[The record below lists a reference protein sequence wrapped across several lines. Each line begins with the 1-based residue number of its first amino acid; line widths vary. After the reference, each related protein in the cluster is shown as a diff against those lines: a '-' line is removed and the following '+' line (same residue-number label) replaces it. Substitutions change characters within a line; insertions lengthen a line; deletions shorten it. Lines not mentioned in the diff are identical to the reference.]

1 MVLGV
6 RARVKFWE
14 RLFGSSQTAE
24 PNLNSPPSASGP
36 SEELLT
42 SATSRLATRQRFIRA
57 QQAMPSVTHDGRSFM
72 IEGRRVWL
80 ASGRVPYARVPRS
93 QWAARI
99 QAAKNAGLNTIETP
113 VFWSRHEPRPG
124 RFDFTGENDL
134 RNFVDLVGKAGMY
147 CILGLGPYVGS
158 DWDFGGLPAYLRE
171 SASVNFR
178 TNNHTYLEACS
189 RFISAVADQIRGW
202 QVTAPGTGG
211 PIILLQCESE
221 WTCGHDTLSTQY
233 LGELTRY
240 IRESGLSVPIVNS
253 NDLWQNVEGQI
264 DGWSGGDNMLATMR
278 QLASVRQGQPRMVI
292 DFAFGH
298 SDMWGHEPLPVLSP
312 RTVEQRLAEILA
324 GGGQFN
330 ITTFAGGT
338 NFGFFG
344 GRTDDGPSTFATH
357 AADRGCAIDQTG
369 GVTDVYGA
377 IKRVATAATKFG
389 RVFASLDPVYQP
401 VSIKPGAGEV
411 VKGGKSKA
419 VGKAGASPSNGASV
433 VHATGTQG
441 GVAFVFAPDVAT
453 GEQISTTLLLGDG
466 NELPVPLGEQPVA
479 WCLLG
484 VNVSPRCHMEYA
496 NLSALCVTN
505 SAGGSV
511 AVFFGPAGSR
521 AMFSINGSPME
532 AMVPTEEEPEV
543 LQHEGLTI
551 VIVRTQ
557 DTDIVAFADDAV
569 LMGVKGMSASGAP
582 IAMNGAKTYLRIT
595 GDGKTREVAFE
606 QSKTKARAPKIEME
620 AWRAAHQHDYVR
632 GESPRFAVIS
642 KVQGL
647 AALGAPYG
655 YGWYRFAL
663 DNKKAGS
670 VQVDPGVAGDRLH
683 VFSDGK
689 PVGLMGVGP
698 GATPQMDLG
707 LKKGEQTV
715 VILAENL
722 GRFAGGMNVGEP
734 KGLVDDLFSVSAIKL
749 GKLQRTAG
757 TPVPLLAFKSP
768 IWDVADGDAS
778 MSDRAGYTFK
788 LAGKQQVIVRIS
800 TPPTAGLMILNDK
813 PIAYL
818 DRSGPT
824 CVMLP
829 SDHLQKG
836 NNTLELTVVTPE
848 QVGEELAASAESM
861 EVFIVD
867 AGLSQEAEVA
877 FAKWE
882 APDASAYL
890 PLSKAGVAAGQPAWF
905 KCEFT
910 LDAATMAVF
919 FEPKGLTKGQMF
931 VNGKHVGRYFVA
943 TKAGKV
949 VPPQERYYIPEM
961 FLKPAG
967 EANELLVFDEH
978 GATPTKAKISL

>member
-1 MVLGV
+1 
-6 RARVKFWE
+6 
-14 RLFGSSQTAE
+14 
-24 PNLNSPPSASGP
+24 
-36 SEELLT
+36 
-42 SATSRLATRQRFIRA
+42 
-57 QQAMPSVTHDGRSFM
+57 M

-80 ASGRVPYARVPRS
+80 ASGRVPYARIPRS
-93 QWAARI
+93 QWASRI

-134 RNFVDLVGKAGMY
+134 RYFVDLVGKAGMY

-171 SASVNFR
+171 SPTINFR

-189 RFISAVADQIRGW
+189 RFVAAVADQIRGW

-344 GRTDDGPSTFATH
+344 GRTDDGPATYATH
-357 AADRGCAIDQTG
+357 AADRGCALTQTG
-369 GVTDVYGA
+369 ASTELYGA

-411 VKGGKSKA
+411 TKGGKAGKSKA
-419 VGKAGASPSNGASV
+419 ASTASNGVSV
-433 VHATGTQG
+433 VHTTGTQG
-441 GVAFVFAPDVAT
+441 GVAFVFAPEHAT
-453 GEQISTTLLLGDG
+453 GEQLSTTLLLSDG
-466 NELPVPLGEQPVA
+466 NELPVPLGDQPVA

-484 VNVSPRCHMEYA
+484 VNISPRCHMEYA
-496 NLSALCVTN
+496 NVSALGVTT
-505 SAGGSV
+505 SPGGSV
-511 AVFFGPAGSR
+511 AVFFGPAGQR

-532 AMVPTEEEPEV
+532 ASVPTEQEVEV

-551 VIVRTQ
+551 AIVRTE
-557 DTDIVAFADDAV
+557 DTDLVAFADDAV
-569 LMGVKGMSASGAP
+569 LFGVNGLVGNAP
-582 IAMNGAKTYLRIT
+582 VALQGAKTYSRIT
-595 GDGKTREVAFE
+595 GDGKVREVAFE
-606 QSKTKARAPKIEME
+606 QTKSKPRVAKITMGN
-620 AWRAAHQHDYVR
+620 WSAANQYDYVH
-632 GESPRFAVIS
+632 GESPRFAAIN

-655 YGWYRFAL
+655 YGWYRFSL
-663 DNKKAGS
+663 SNKKAGS
-670 VQVDPGVAGDRLH
+670 VLVDPGVAGDRMH

-698 GATPQMDLG
+698 GATTQLDVSM
-707 LKKGEQTV
+707 KKGEQTL

-734 KGLVDDLFSVSAIKL
+734 KGLVDDLFTVSPLKL
-749 GKLQRTAG
+749 GKLLRNAG

-768 IWDVADGDAS
+768 IWDVADGDTS

-788 LAGKQQVIVRIS
+788 LAGKQQIIARIN
-800 TPPTAGLMILNDK
+800 TPPTAGLLILNDK

-818 DRSGPT
+818 DRSGPV

-829 SDHLQKG
+829 PDQLHKG
-836 NNTLELTVVTPE
+836 NNTLEMTVVTPE
-848 QVGEELAASAESM
+848 QVGDELTRSAESIELFM
-861 EVFIVD
+861 VD
-867 AGLSQEAEVA
+867 SGLSQEAEVA

-882 APDASAYL
+882 APGESAFVA
-890 PLSKAGVAAGQPAWF
+890 LSKAGIASGQPAWF
-905 KCEFT
+905 RCEFT
-910 LDAATMAVF
+910 LDAATQAVF
-919 FEPKGLTKGQMF
+919 FEPKGLTKGQML

-943 TKAGKV
+943 TKAGKP
-949 VPPQERYYIPEM
+949 VPPQDRYYIPEM
-961 FLKPAG
+961 FLRPAG
-967 EANELLVFDEH
+967 EANELLIFDEH
-978 GATPTKAKISL
+978 GAAPTKARLAL

>member
-1 MVLGV
+1 
-6 RARVKFWE
+6 
-14 RLFGSSQTAE
+14 
-24 PNLNSPPSASGP
+24 
-36 SEELLT
+36 
-42 SATSRLATRQRFIRA
+42 
-57 QQAMPSVTHDGRSFM
+57 MPSVTHDGRSFM

-80 ASGRVPYARVPRS
+80 ASGRVPYARIPRS

-134 RNFVDLVGKAGMY
+134 RYFVDLVGKSGMY

-171 SASVNFR
+171 SPTINFR

-189 RFISAVADQIRGW
+189 RFIAAVADQIRGW

-344 GRTDDGPSTFATH
+344 GRTDDGPATFATH

-369 GVTDVYGA
+369 NTTDVFGA

-389 RVFASLDPVYQP
+389 RVFASLDPVFQP

-411 VKGGKSKA
+411 TSAKAKGGKAKGVA
-419 VGKAGASPSNGASV
+419 TASNGVSV

-441 GVAFVFAPDVAT
+441 GVAFVFAPDQAT
-453 GEQISTTLLLGDG
+453 GEQLSTTLLLSDG
-466 NELPVPLGEQPVA
+466 NELPVPLGDQPVA

-484 VNVSPRCHMEYA
+484 VNISPRCHLEYA
-496 NLSALCVTN
+496 NLSALGVT
-505 SAGGSV
+505 SSPGGSV
-511 AVFFGPAGSR
+511 AVFFGPAGAR
-521 AMFSINGSPME
+521 AVFSINGAPVE
-532 AMVPTEEEPEV
+532 DTVPVDEEPEV

-551 VIVRTQ
+551 VIVRTE
-557 DTDIVAFADDAV
+557 DTDKIAFADDAV
-569 LMGVKGMSASGAP
+569 LFGVAGLSGSTPVAP
-582 IAMNGAKTYLRIT
+582 AGAKTYARIT
-595 GDGKTREVAFE
+595 GDGKIRDVAFE
-606 QSKTKARAPKIEME
+606 QAKSKARSAKITMGN
-620 AWRAAHQHDYVR
+620 WTAAHQHDYVR
-632 GESPRFAVIS
+632 GESPRFAAIS
-642 KVQGL
+642 KVAGL

-663 DNKKAGS
+663 SNKKATS
-670 VQVDPGVAGDRLH
+670 ALVDPGIAGDRMH

-689 PVGLMGVGP
+689 PAGLMGVGP
-698 GATPQMDLG
+698 GATPQLDVA
-707 LKKGEQTV
+707 LKKGDQTL

-734 KGLVDDLFSVSAIKL
+734 KGLVDDLFTVTALKL
-749 GKLQRTAG
+749 GKMQRTTG
-757 TPVPLLAFKSP
+757 NPVPLLAFMKP
-768 IWDVADGDAS
+768 IWDVAEGDAS

-788 LAGKQQVIVRIS
+788 LASKQQIIARIN
-800 TPPTAGLMILNDK
+800 TPPTAGLLILNDK
-813 PIAYL
+813 PLAYL
-818 DRSGPT
+818 DRSGPV

-829 SDHLQKG
+829 PDQLHKG

-848 QVGEELAASAESM
+848 QVGEELTRSAESI
-861 EVFIVD
+861 ELFAVD
-867 AGLSQEAEVA
+867 TGLSQEAEVA

-882 APDASAYL
+882 APHESAFAA
-890 PLSKAGVAAGQPAWF
+890 LSKSGLTAGQPAWLR
-905 KCEFT
+905 CEFT
-910 LDAATMAVF
+910 LDAPTTAVF
-919 FEPKGLTKGQMF
+919 FEPKGLTKGQF
-931 VNGKHVGRYFVA
+931 LVNGKHVGRYFVA
-943 TKAGKV
+943 TKAGKP

-961 FLKPAG
+961 FLRPAG
-967 EANELLVFDEH
+967 EPNDLLVFDEH
-978 GATPTKAKISL
+978 GAAPSKVRVSL